1 MSEGLDLISAIVQNS
16 SSTTFRLLDPG
27 DFVGDAETTVYDFVR
42 RYYRRH
48 SQMPQIDTIEDEV
61 DLDMPD
67 AREPVDYYLD
77 KVQNRAMFNSVRPSY
92 TAMRNAL
99 MDMNPVLVRQRAG
112 EIYAACR
119 AHNAEQSVLGLSDVM
134 GLVRSRY
141 EENHRTG
148 GLTGITTGWEEFDEE
163 TLGYQNGDLII
174 WVARPAVGK
183 TTILLHKARRAW
195 MSGASCLFVSMEMP
209 LSQIG
214 DRFAGH
220 HAGINPRY
228 IKSGQLGSYAHR
240 RFSDA
245 LVEIGSSNRFHFFAG
260 NMQKKTDDIDVLIQE
275 LMPDI
280 IYVDGV
286 YLMTS
291 PKNLRGDR
299 YQNVAYVIDDLKQMT
314 IMRDRPIVGTT
325 QFGRSAGKGGTG
337 GDMENVGYTDT
348 IGTHAS
354 ILGALRNLGRPDSR
368 AVELLKGREGEGG
381 AFEINYKFAP
391 IDFSVMPPED
401 MPPPSGAGT
410 HTPGGTAPEHV
421 ARTTTQR
428 ISGSDWNG

>member
-16 SSTTFRLLDPG
+16 SSTTFRLLDPS

-42 RYYRRH
+42 SYYRRH
-48 SQMPQIDTIEDEV
+48 SQMPQVDTIEDEV

-92 TAMRNAL
+92 TAMRDAL

-112 EIYAACR
+112 EMYTACR
-119 AHNAEQSVLGLSDVM
+119 SHNAEQSVLGLSDVM

-141 EENHRTG
+141 DESHRSG
-148 GLTGITTGWEEFDEE
+148 GLTGTTTGWEEFDEE
-163 TLGYQNGDLII
+163 TLGYQNGDLIV
-174 WVARPAVGK
+174 WVARPGVGK
-183 TTILLHKARRAW
+183 TTVLLHKTRRAW

-228 IKSGQLGSYAHR
+228 IKSGQLSSYVYR

-245 LVEIGSSNRFHFFAG
+245 LVEIGSSNRIHFFAG
-260 NMQKKTDDIDVLIQE
+260 NMKKKTEDLDILIQE

-280 IYVDGV
+280 VYVDGV
-286 YLMTS
+286 YLMS
-291 PKNLRGDR
+291 SSNNIRGDR

-314 IMRDRPIVGTT
+314 IMRDRPIVATT
-325 QFGRSAGKGGTG
+325 QFGRTAGKGGTG

-354 ILGALRNLGRPDSR
+354 LLVALRNLGDPFSR
-368 AVELLKGREGEGG
+368 TVELLKGREGEGG
-381 AFEINYKFAP
+381 MFDINYRFAP
-391 IDFSVMPPED
+391 PDFSVRPLTD
-401 MPPPSGAGT
+401 APPPPGAGT
-410 HTPGGTAPEHV
+410 HTPGDAAPEHV
-421 ARTTTQR
+421 ARTSTQR
-428 ISGSDWNG
+428 IGGSDWNG